1 MRAKPHPY
9 DRQPSPD
16 PRRNGSGQAG
26 RRRHEAGAAGDEG
39 SSPGSLE
46 AGGGSVEASEPLAFA
61 RLKIRQA
68 VTNLSDNHSWHLTHH
83 GTHRMLTLTLT
94 LPLTLTL
101 TLTPHPHPHPHPTP
115 IPIPIPHQ
123 CILNSF
129 YGYVMR
135 RGARWYSMEMAGVV
149 TYNGANIIKDA
160 RVLVNPTPTPTPH
173 PHPHPPPHPNPY
185 PNPAPYP

>member
-83 GTHRMLTLTLT
+83 GMPC
-94 LPLTLTL
+94 PLTLAL
-101 TLTPHPHPHPHPTP
+101 TL
-115 IPIPIPHQ
+115 
-123 CILNSF
+123 
-129 YGYVMR
+129 
-135 RGARWYSMEMAGVV
+135 
-149 TYNGANIIKDA
+149 
-160 RVLVNPTPTPTPH
+160 
-173 PHPHPPPHPNPY
+173 
-185 PNPAPYP
+185 